1 MVIFSSL
8 LMCGMS
14 DIITSAGEGAGV
26 SPVLGGEYDSHTHTH
41 TKHTKHTKHTLST
54 HTHTKHTLSTH
65 TDSALP
71 T

>member
-41 TKHTKHTKHTLST
+41 TKHTKHTKHT
-54 HTHTKHTLSTH
+54 HTKNTLSAH
-65 TDSALP
+65 
-71 T
+71 